1 MIPAAPWMPKMVIV
15 AGSSGMRAIVFE
27 GVFGQYREAQAAA
40 VVQGL
45 LKHVGAK
52 MPWGALETPGF
63 DANRIVAAAWDLRPD
78 LFDGRHG
85 LRPTKIGVAA
95 AALAHAVVTLP
106 QHVQVYGPAG
116 AALTVLLTEIER
128 KGDFMDLNSADA
140 NLIQQAF
147 EAFHR
152 HIEAVEQSSEDE
164 ARSAQAVSGCTGG
177 ASHWRARAPDL
188 ATGPRTSVIAGHPSK
203 Q

>member
-1 MIPAAPWMPKMVIV
+1 MR
-15 AGSSGMRAIVFE
+15 SSVFK
-27 GVFGQYREAQAAA
+27 FFLDRYRKAQAAV

-45 LKHVGAK
+45 LEHVGAK
-52 MPWGALETPGF
+52 MPWFALETPGF
-63 DANRIVAAAWDLRPD
+63 VANRIVAAAWDLRPD

-106 QHVQVYGPAG
+106 QHGQIYGPAG
-116 AALTVLLTEIER
+116 AALTVLLTQIEQ
-128 KGDFMDLNSADA
+128 KGDFMALNSADA

-164 ARSAQAVSGCTGG
+164 ARSSEA
-177 ASHWRARAPDL
+177 ASE
-188 ATGPRTSVIAGHPSK
+188 
-203 Q
+203 